1 MPVHPTRAILSPPDT
16 PQPESNSPDDD
27 ARALVSRAVRGDV
40 AAFEQLYRRSS
51 GRVYALCLRM
61 SGDPQ
66 HARELAHDAFVRAW
80 ERLAS
85 FRGDAEF
92 DTWMHRLTVNVVL
105 ADRRT
110 ERRRQQRVTLAEDEP
125 GVSLDAAPARAGR
138 DVLARL
144 DLERAIATLQP
155 GPREVFVLHDVE
167 GYGHDEIA
175 RRMGM
180 PAGTVRS
187 MLHRA
192 RKSLMNWMEK

>member
-1 MPVHPTRAILSPPDT
+1 
-16 PQPESNSPDDD
+16 
-27 ARALVSRAVRGDV
+27 
-40 AAFEQLYRRSS
+40 
-51 GRVYALCLRM
+51 
-61 SGDPQ
+61 
-66 HARELAHDAFVRAW
+66 
-80 ERLAS
+80 
-85 FRGDAEF
+85 
-92 DTWMHRLTVNVVL
+92 MHRLTVNVVL